1 MRWKKA
7 TIGDARHRL
16 KFLWFPL
23 RVDNEV
29 RWLEYAR
36 VYYVYRDN
44 SEGKGWKAYG
54 FAASSAAEESV
65 TAAVTRARIWAVLAW
80 TAAAI
85 FSVTALAAKIA
96 GY

>member
-1 MRWKKA
+1 MRWTKA
-7 TIGDARHRL
+7 ISGETRHRL

-23 RVDNEV
+23 RVGYEV

-36 VYYVYRDN
+36 VCYVYRDN

-54 FAASSAAEESV
+54 FAVVEAE
-65 TAAVTRARIWAVLAW
+65 AKAVRLALTVVAWVVAWVVAV
-80 TAAAI
+80 I
-85 FSVTALAAKIA
+85 FSVLALAAKLA